1 MKQLQLLLVLLLLQT
16 SSNAQVNSTSDKKD
30 ADKYLT
36 DLLKSDSLFNQ
47 SSDNLQK
54 CQIKDKLGIYY
65 YAINYEK
72 SITYFKAAADCYKT
86 NNNRLEANC
95 YLNIAAIYDE
105 QLGQNKP
112 AIAALYQSLEAAE
125 RHKDT
130 LHQATVLKYI
140 GALKGREKDFGGGK
154 IVVKRAIK
162 LFESKNFEQDV
173 AVCYYDL
180 GEVYFYE
187 NKLDSCIFS
196 LQTAKKMQTN
206 FNNLGRVFGIN
217 NFLIKTYLKQKD
229 FKKLE
234 EINKENEGNIGNTKV
249 DDFIRK
255 VYYKTIVEYYDLT
268 KNTTKKEDCL
278 NKLAELEK
286 K

>member
-16 SSNAQVNSTSDKKD
+16 SSNAQENPTSDKKD
-30 ADKYLT
+30 TDKYLT
-36 DLLKSDSLFNQ
+36 DLLKSDSLSNQ
-47 SSDNLQK
+47 NTDNLEK
-54 CQIKDKLGIYY
+54 CEIKNKLGIYY
-65 YAINYEK
+65 YSTNYEK
-72 SITYFKAAADCYKT
+72 SISYFKSAADCYKT

-125 RHKDT
+125 RNKDT
-130 LHQATVLKYI
+130 MHQATVLKYI
-140 GALKGREKDFGGGK
+140 GALKGREKDFVGGK
-154 IVVKRAIK
+154 IAVERAIK
-162 LFESKNFEQDV
+162 MYEYKEFEQGI

-180 GEVYFYE
+180 AEVYFSE

-196 LQTAKKMQTN
+196 LQTAKKMQTS
-206 FNNLGRVFGIN
+206 FNNLDRVFGIN

-229 FKKLE
+229 FVKLE
-234 EINKENEGNIGNTKV
+234 EINKENESHIGKKEINNFT
-249 DDFIRK
+249 RK
-255 VYYKTIVEYYDLT
+255 VYYKTIIEYYDLT
-268 KNTTKKEDCL
+268 KNTNKKGDCL
-278 NKLAELEK
+278 KKLTELEK

>member
-16 SSNAQVNSTSDKKD
+16 SSNAQGNPTGGKKD

-36 DLLKSDSLFNQ
+36 DLLKSDSLFNEN
-47 SSDNLQK
+47 SDNLQK

-65 YAINYEK
+65 YAINSEK

-95 YLNIAAIYDE
+95 YLNIAAVYDE

-125 RHKDT
+125 RNKDT

-140 GALKGREKDFGGGK
+140 GALKGREKDFVGGK
-154 IVVKRAIK
+154 VDIERAIK
-162 LFESKNFEQDV
+162 MFESKDFEQGV

-180 GEVYFYE
+180 AELYFYE
-187 NKLDSCIFS
+187 NKLDSCIFN
-196 LQTAKKMQTN
+196 LQTAKKMQTS
-206 FNNLGRVFGIN
+206 FNNLDRVFGIS
-217 NFLIKTYLKQKD
+217 
-229 FKKLE
+229 
-234 EINKENEGNIGNTKV
+234 KV
-249 DDFIRK
+249 Q
-255 VYYKTIVEYYDLT
+255 
-268 KNTTKKEDCL
+268 
-278 NKLAELEK
+278 
-286 K
+286 